1 MTELEKN
8 LRSIKAEKDSKLIPD
23 NIRAGVKIFDV
34 EGTVEV
40 MDSSDATATANN
52 ILSGKTA
59 YIKGGKVSGT
69 MTNVGAITVKPKPS
83 SASSTYPYGYVS
95 AITMPSIATSINDNT
110 NPGFTKTI
118 ATGRN
123 TKGSITA
130 SVEARVKC
138 KVMAAIVSTF
148 VPSIDEEVWSYKTH
162 YTLTPTGGN
171 GAQYLYLYEKVAE
184 SSTES
189 LTISQD
195 SDKILLITLMAFDTV
210 EDLDIIGSNNN
221 DMAKYISVEVN
232 KALEPN
238 DIIIVQA
245 YRTINDISLEGVQ
258 YTEVSTAISGLNPQL
273 GVFRINSSA
282 DANKAKVKFDTST
295 EFSYSVLRFKDSFRA
310 ANIRAGVK
318 IMDIIGTLVEDSGSD
333 IKQFASEAEMNA
345 STGNIYGQY
354 AVVVTDEVFIG
365 FYMYDGGKWQKQSVS
380 IDDATATV
388 NDIASGKTAYINGGK
403 VYGTLTE
410 IKGANSDT
418 VTASDVSVGGSYV
431 YVNTK
436 PAGRGANEK
445 DKIYRTGSSLKATV
459 PAAAVAA
466 SAGLTPDDL
475 KRNVTVLGVTG
486 TYDGLD
492 TFDATAT
499 SGDIIAGKSAYA
511 KGQRIIGTI
520 ATLGN
525 IDEAAADNITIGED
539 FSVCFGSNI
548 TERGIL
554 DKDITYNIKATQ
566 KQMINKLGLTGDK
579 IKEGNTILGVEGT
592 AEVLN
597 TDDANA
603 TAADLIK
610 NKTAYVKGKKITGT
624 IPSNGALNY
633 APSDVEQI
641 IPAGYTTGGKIAAMD
656 FESIQDYKDCITM
669 ADNVIYGSDLT
680 RYQKLQYVNFVNID
694 APIDTNYALFTNT
707 NWTIEM
713 KVRFSTLKDFMS
725 LISVSPDSTS
735 ELQETFVNSVGSF
748 AVNLTGA
755 SSAGVVES
763 CFASGGT
770 YTIKHVCSGNTYIT
784 YINDVEVLTQT
795 LSAGYT
801 LSTLKFGYRGGSNF
815 NGYLYYL
822 KFYSNGNLVFDGIPS
837 QDRETSVVGLYDKSS
852 ISFITPS
859 GSIAL
864 QAGPKA

>member
-69 MTNVGAITVKPKPS
+69 MTNVGAVTVKPKPS

-110 NPGFTKTI
+110 NPGFSDVE

-123 TKGSITA
+123 TRGSITA
-130 SVEARVKC
+130 TVEAKINCRVL
-138 KVMAAIVSTF
+138 AAIVSRF
-148 VPSIDEEVWSYKTH
+148 VPTVDEEKWSYKTH
-162 YTLTPTGGN
+162 FTLTPSGGT
-171 GAQYLYLYEKVAE
+171 GAQYLYLYEKFAE
-184 SSTES
+184 STTET

-195 SDKILLITLMAFDTV
+195 SDKILLITLMAFDTA
-210 EDLDIIGSNNN
+210 EDLDIITSNSN
-221 DMAKYISVEVN
+221 DMAKYVTIDIN

-238 DIIIVQA
+238 DIIIAQA
-245 YRTINDISLEGVQ
+245 YRGVTDIGLDDIT
-258 YTEVSTAISGLNPQL
+258 YTENSTAISGLNPQL
-273 GVFRINSSA
+273 GVFRVTGSA
-282 DANKAKVKFDTST
+282 AANEASIRFNTST
-295 EFSYSVLRFKDSFRA
+295 EFSYVVLRFKDPFRA

-333 IKQFASEAEMNA
+333 IRQYASEAEMNA
-345 STGNIYGQY
+345 STGNVYGQY
-354 AVVVTDEVFIG
+354 AVVITDEVFMG
-365 FYMYDGGKWQKQSVS
+365 FYMYDGSKWQKQSVS

-418 VTASDVSVGGSYV
+418 ATVNDVTTSGSYV

-445 DKIYRTGSSLKATV
+445 DKIYRTGSSMKVTV
-459 PAAAVAA
+459 PSAAVAA

-486 TYDGLD
+486 TYDGLN
-492 TFDATAT
+492 TFDATAE
-499 SGDIIAGKSAYA
+499 SGDIIVGKTAYV
-511 KGQRIIGTI
+511 KGQRIVGTI
-520 ATLGN
+520 STLGN
-525 IDEAAADNITIGED
+525 IDEAGADSIVIDDGFN
-539 FSVCFGSNI
+539 VKFGSKI
-548 TERGIL
+548 TQRGVL

-566 KQMINKLGLTGDK
+566 QQMINKLGLTGDK
-579 IKEGNTILGVEGT
+579 IKEGNTILGVVGT

-603 TAADLIK
+603 TAADLIR
-610 NKTAYVKGKKITGT
+610 NKTAYVKGQKITGT

-633 APSDVEQI
+633 KPSDVAQT
-641 IPAGYTTGGKIAAMD
+641 IPAGYTTGGTISAID
-656 FESIQDYKDCITM
+656 FEGLQDYKDCMSM

-680 RYQKLQYVNFVNID
+680 RYQKLQYVNFVNVD
-694 APIDTNYALFTNT
+694 GPIDTNYTLFTNT
-707 NWTIEM
+707 NWTIEY

-725 LISVSPDSTS
+725 LISVSPDSLT
-735 ELQETFVNSVGSF
+735 EVHETFTNQAGDL
-748 AVNLTGA
+748 AINLTGA
-755 SSAGVVES
+755 SSAAVVEKAVS
-763 CFASGGT
+763 SGGT
-770 YTIKHVCSGNTYIT
+770 YTIKHTCVGNTYTT
-784 YINDVEVLTQT
+784 YINDVEVLSQS
-795 LSAGYT
+795 LQSHYT

-822 KFYSNGNLVFDGIPS
+822 KFYSNGKLVFDGVPS
-837 QDRETSVVGLYDKSS
+837 QDKDTSKVGLYDKSS
-852 ISFITPS
+852 ISFITTS
-859 GSIAL
+859 GSVAL

>member
-40 MDSSDATATANN
+40 MDSSDATATAGN

-59 YIKGGKVSGT
+59 YIKGGKVAGT

-95 AITMPSIATSINDNT
+95 AVTMPSIATSINDNT
-110 NPGFTKTI
+110 NPGFADVE

-123 TKGSITA
+123 TSGSITA
-130 SVEARVKC
+130 TVEAKINCRVL
-138 KVMAAIVSTF
+138 AAIVSRF
-148 VPSIDEEVWSYKTH
+148 VPTVDEEVWSYKTH
-162 YTLTPTGGN
+162 FTLTPSGGT
-171 GAQYLYLYEKVAE
+171 GAQYLYLYEKFAE
-184 SSTES
+184 STTES

-195 SDKILLITLMAFDTV
+195 SDKILLITLMAFDTA
-210 EDLDIIGSNNN
+210 EDLDIITSNSN
-221 DMAKYISVEVN
+221 DMAKYITIDIN

-238 DIIIVQA
+238 DIIIAQA
-245 YRTINDISLEGVQ
+245 YRGVTDISLDDIT
-258 YTEVSTAISGLNPQL
+258 YTENSTAISGLNPQL
-273 GVFRINSSA
+273 GVFRVTGSA
-282 DANKAKVKFDTST
+282 AANEASIRFNTST
-295 EFSYSVLRFKDSFRA
+295 EFSYIVLRFKDPFRA
-310 ANIRAGVK
+310 ANIRAGIK

-333 IKQFASEAEMNA
+333 IRQYSSEAEMNA
-345 STGNIYGQY
+345 STGNVYGQY
-354 AVVVTDEVFIG
+354 AVVITDEIFMG
-365 FYMYDGGKWQKQSVS
+365 FYMYDVSKWQKQSVS

-410 IKGANSDT
+410 IKGANSDAA
-418 VTASDVSVGGSYV
+418 TASDVTTSGSYV

-445 DKIYRTGSSLKATV
+445 DKIYRKGSSMKVTV
-459 PAAAVAA
+459 PSAAVAA
-466 SAGLTPDDL
+466 SAGLTSDDL

-499 SGDIIAGKSAYA
+499 SGDIILGKTAYV

-520 ATLGN
+520 DTLGD
-525 IDEAAADNITIGED
+525 IDDAAANNITIGED
-539 FSVCFGSNI
+539 YSVTFGSNI

-566 KQMINKLGLTGDK
+566 KQMLNKLGITADK
-579 IKEGNTILGVEGT
+579 IQEGNTILGIEGT

-603 TAADLIK
+603 VNTDLMK
-610 NKTAYVKGKKITGT
+610 GKTAYVKGQKITGT
-624 IPSNGALNY
+624 IVNNGALNY
-633 APSDVEQI
+633 APSDVEQV
-641 IPAGYTTGGKIAAMD
+641 IPAGYTSGGKVAAMD
-656 FESIQDYKDCITM
+656 FESIQDYLDCLEM
-669 ADNVIYGSDLT
+669 AENVIYGNDLT
-680 RYQKLQYVNFVNID
+680 RYQKLQYINFVDID

-707 NWTIEM
+707 NWEIEY

-725 LISVSPDSTS
+725 LISVSPDSTI
-735 ELQETFVNSVGSF
+735 ELHETFTDSNGNF

-755 SSAGVVES
+755 ATAGTVS
-763 CFASGGT
+763 QSFISGGT
-770 YTIKHVCSGNTYIT
+770 YIIKHTCIGNTYQT
-784 YINDVEVLTQT
+784 YIDGTEVLSQN
-795 LSAGYT
+795 LSSNYT

-822 KFYSNGNLVFDGIPS
+822 NFYSNGKLVFEGVPS
-837 QDRETSVVGLYDKSS
+837 LDTETQIAGLYDKSS
-852 ISFITPS
+852 VSFISAS
-859 GSIAL
+859 GNVQL